1 MWEEGSVSEYINE
14 CFHVEPERKKG
25 LQKRTY
31 GESEF
36 DGVSVLWVIKRESER
51 VRARERES
59 ERERERE
66 SVS

>member
-36 DGVSVLWVIKRESER
+36 DGVSVLWVIKRESESE
-51 VRARERES
+51 RARE
-59 ERERERE
+59 
-66 SVS
+66 